1 MLNNVQLSGRLA
13 QDVKFKTT
21 ANGLQIAQFNIAV
34 QRNHKNQQGEYD
46 ADFFRVI
53 AFRSTAEVAANY
65 LKKGD
70 RVNVA
75 GRLQQRSFENDEGQ
89 RITLVEVVVE
99 NLDLIGSNNQQNTNS
114 QQPQQQQ
121 SQQQN
126 YNQQQPPQQR
136 GQNQN
141 GWQQNQQQKNNPFAN
156 ANNQVEIEDDDLP
169 FDFKGQEGG
178 DKT

>member
-1 MLNNVQLSGRLA
+1 MLNSVQLSGRLA
-13 QDVKFKTT
+13 QDVEFKTT
-21 ANGLQIAQFNIAV
+21 ANGVQIAQFNIAV
-34 QRNHKNQQGEYD
+34 QRNYKNKQGEYD
-46 ADFFRVI
+46 VDFFRVI

-99 NLDLIGSNNQQNTNS
+99 NLDLIGSNNQQNTNN

-141 GWQQNQQQKNNPFAN
+141 GWQQKQQSQQGNPFTN
-156 ANNQVEIEDDDLP
+156 ANSPVEIDDDDLP
-169 FDFKGQEGG
+169 F
-178 DKT
+178 

>member
-1 MLNNVQLSGRLA
+1 MLNSVQLSGRLA

-21 ANGLQIAQFNIAV
+21 ENGVQKAQFNIAV
-34 QRNHKNQQGEYD
+34 QRNYKNQQGEYD

-99 NLDLIGSNNQQNTNS
+99 NLDLIGSNNQQNTNN
-114 QQPQQQQ
+114 QPQQQQ

-126 YNQQQPPQQR
+126 YNQQQPPQQH
-136 GQNQN
+136 GKNQN
-141 GWQQNQQQKNNPFAN
+141 GWQQKQQQGNPFAN
-156 ANNQVEIEDDDLP
+156 ANGPVDIEDDDLP
-169 FDFKGQEGG
+169 F
-178 DKT
+178 

>member
-1 MLNNVQLSGRLA
+1 MLNSVQLSGRLA
-13 QDVKFKTT
+13 QDVEFKTT
-21 ANGLQIAQFNIAV
+21 ANGMQIAQFNIAV
-34 QRNHKNQQGEYD
+34 QRNYKNKQGEYD
-46 ADFFRVI
+46 VDFFRVI
-53 AFRSTAEVAANY
+53 AFKSTAEVAANY

-99 NLDLIGSNNQQNTNS
+99 NLDLIGSKNQQNTNN

-126 YNQQQPPQQR
+126 YNQQQQPPQQR

-141 GWQQNQQQKNNPFAN
+141 GWQQKQQQGNPFAN
-156 ANNQVEIEDDDLP
+156 ANGPVDIEDDDLP
-169 FDFKGQEGG
+169 F
-178 DKT
+178 

>member
-13 QDVKFKTT
+13 QDVEFKTT
-21 ANGLQIAQFNIAV
+21 ANGVQIAQFNIAV
-34 QRNHKNQQGEYD
+34 QRNYKNQQGEYD

-99 NLDLIGSNNQQNTNS
+99 NLDLIGSSNQQNTNN

-121 SQQQN
+121 SYQQPPQQQN
-126 YNQQQPPQQR
+126 YNQQQSPQQR
-136 GQNQN
+136 RQNQN
-141 GWQQNQQQKNNPFAN
+141 GWQQKQQQGNPFAN
-156 ANNQVEIEDDDLP
+156 ANGPIDIEDEDLP
-169 FDFKGQEGG
+169 F
-178 DKT
+178 

>member
-1 MLNNVQLSGRLA
+1 MLNSVQLSGRLA
-13 QDVKFKTT
+13 QDVEFKTT
-21 ANGLQIAQFNIAV
+21 ANGVQIAQFNIAV
-34 QRNHKNQQGEYD
+34 QRNYKNQQGEYD

-99 NLDLIGSNNQQNTNS
+99 NLDLIGSNNQQNTNN

-121 SQQQN
+121 SKHQN
-126 YNQQQPPQQR
+126 YNQRQQPQKR

-141 GWQQNQQQKNNPFAN
+141 GWQQKQQQGNPFAN
-156 ANNQVEIEDDDLP
+156 ANGPIDIEDEDLP
-169 FDFKGQEGG
+169 F
-178 DKT
+178 